1 MFCAGSDR
9 KPKKSGVSRRIS
21 KFLEAAHKHGENSS
35 TASHIE
41 HYLVLEQVL
50 VVVYGIAV

>member
-9 KPKKSGVSRRIS
+9 KPEKSGVSRRIS
-21 KFLEAAHKHGENSS
+21 KFLEEAHKHGENSS
-35 TASHIE
+35 TTPHIE